1 MVATHAS
8 QVTPSN
14 CLYGISPVPQHMKE
28 KKKGMESHIF
38 VFSTGKIKIGLGL
51 ESSLV
56 LVVVWPFPM
65 CVFPTILKEVK
76 RKLR

>member
-1 MVATHAS
+1 MVATRAS

-14 CLYGISPVPQHMKE
+14 CPYGISPVLQHMKI
-28 KKKGMESHIF
+28 KGTKSHFF
-38 VFSTGKIKIGLGL
+38 VFSIGKIKRGLVL

-65 CVFPTILKEVK
+65 CVFPTILKEIK